1 MEIKLH
7 IQWSY
12 MRLKQYT
19 PDIHK
24 GMAAIYICDEEFS
37 KYYGRKF
44 NCCVQI
50 LKDVVNQYVVKKY

>member
-1 MEIKLH
+1 
-7 IQWSY
+7 